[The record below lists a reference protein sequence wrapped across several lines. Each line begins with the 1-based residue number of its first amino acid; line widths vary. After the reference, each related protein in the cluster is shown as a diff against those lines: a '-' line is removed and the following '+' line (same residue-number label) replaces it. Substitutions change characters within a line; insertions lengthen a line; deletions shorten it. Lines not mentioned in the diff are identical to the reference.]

1 VRCLG
6 RATARDD
13 DGGTTAARCCE
24 THGQEEKK
32 KNRGSARPTAGKTR
46 KEKTNRG
53 STRPTA
59 GKTRKKKKTISDPR
73 PARWRDPF
81 LHLSSFFFLFSFF
94 LVENLVLLGVEFFCA
109 FFSH

>member
-13 DGGTTAARCCE
+13 DSEVLRDPWSGR
-24 THGQEEKK
+24 K
-32 KNRGSARPTAGKTR
+32 KNRGSEKQEKKKQTVGLRDPRPEKQEKKNLRPTAGKMA
-46 KEKTNRG
+46 
-53 STRPTA
+53 RPLPP
-59 GKTRKKKKTISDPR
+59 SFF
-73 PARWRDPF
+73 F
-81 LHLSSFFFLFSFF
+81 LLSSFFFLFSFF